1 MELVNVGYS
10 TRITLFEKSFNKI
23 NQILL
28 EISQLNDSIL
38 KTKYIESDVCHLI
51 NIFKSHRNGVDKR
64 LDLTF
69 YFYEALESLKDSFM
83 SALCLLN
90 KRESEIFFEF
100 QRLIVE
106 YYQIYVEIE
115 PKYKVSAI
123 EYFEFLAKDKFKKKG
138 RFTPDI
144 QYKDSYFYFL
154 DDGRIIIFPLEEML
168 CILLDESASGLGSI
182 KIVDNQGAPGIHI
195 KREYSHWGGVGK
207 DDWDV
212 VEYYRLYPGTL
223 QIQEISY
230 PT

>member
-1 MELVNVGYS
+1 MELVDIGYS
-10 TRITLFEKSFNKI
+10 TRITLFEESFNKI
-23 NQILL
+23 NQIFL
-28 EISQLNDSIL
+28 EISQFDKGILN
-38 KTKYIESDVCHLI
+38 TKYIESEVYHLVGI
-51 NIFKSHRNGVDKR
+51 LENQRSGIDKR

-69 YFYEALESLKDSFM
+69 YFYNALDALENSFS

-90 KRESEIFFEF
+90 KRESKLFFKLKK
-100 QRLIVE
+100 LIEE
-106 YYQIYVEIE
+106 YYQICVEIE

-138 RFTPDI
+138 RFTPNI
-144 QYKDSYFYFL
+144 QYKDSYFYLL

-168 CILLDESASGLGSI
+168 CILLDESANGLGSV

-212 VEYYRLYPGTL
+212 VKYYRLYPGTL
-223 QIQEISY
+223 QIHEISN